1 MSPCLLQVVYV
12 IVVYQ
17 DGNSGGGG
25 GGGGGGNSISGGI
38 GSVNCCVVKN
48 SSSGAVGGS
57 AQLVSVSE
65 LPVQY
70 PALFLSITDAAWKAY
85 KRWKHDHTHEASQ
98 NTHGKQQHTPD
109 SLLIVHSLN
118 HTYHTL

>member
-1 MSPCLLQVVYV
+1 MFFQFQVLYV
-12 IVVYQ
+12 VVVYQ

-38 GSVNCCVVKN
+38 AGGSLCGVKN
-48 SSSGAVGGS
+48 SSGGGVGGS

-70 PALFLSITDAAWKAY
+70 PVLFLSITDAAWKPY
-85 KRWKHDHTHEASQ
+85 KRWKHDHMHDAAQ
-98 NTHGKQQHTPD
+98 NAHGK
-109 SLLIVHSLN
+109 
-118 HTYHTL
+118 